1 MSLILNSKVGILYAI
16 EIVKEMLYA
25 KSSEKPII
33 YLPSKININSANNQ
47 FMPLRN
53 EDIII
58 IELQSINKGEIK
70 ELISNSAI
78 STKKA
83 QKQLLQRQLL
93 GAKENCEI
101 AYSQTSDGETFSLTQ
116 LNSTSENSFLLNDK
130 KEFFKI

>member
-1 MSLILNSKVGILYAI
+1 
-16 EIVKEMLYA
+16 MLYT

-33 YLPSKININSANNQ
+33 LPSKININYANNQ

-53 EDIII
+53 EDIIM

-83 QKQLLQRQLL
+83 QKQLLQKQLL

-101 AYSQTSDGETFSLTQ
+101 TYSQTSYGEAFSLTQ
-116 LNSTSENSFLLNDK
+116 LNSTSDNSFLLNDK
-130 KEFFKI
+130 KGIF

>member
-1 MSLILNSKVGILYAI
+1 
-16 EIVKEMLYA
+16 MLYA
-25 KSSEKPII
+25 KLSEKPII

-53 EDIII
+53 DDIIM

-116 LNSTSENSFLLNDK
+116 LNSTSENYFLINDK
-130 KEFFKI
+130 KGIFLRYKSKGN